1 MLLRSISAF
10 ALLGVATP
18 AFAAS
23 DLVTSITAPSGVHVY
38 ETGRYN
44 VRVANNGNQTA
55 NSSTVVIQLP
65 QTHTSP
71 QVYVMGV
78 LGAKSSSCSQSG
90 TRLTCTLGN
99 IKRSNSV
106 TVYFDIAMPES
117 VDALVVGATAATTSS
132 ENSTSNNSASS
143 TAALLN
149 YDVNFSGSGAVTN
162 NHCTGT
168 NLTSY
173 YECELFPS
181 SISSHDATLNS
192 DGSVSFPAEYGPDY
206 GGSWTSDSADHLSF
220 TYTESGNIVAEFEG
234 YGVSADCWEGL
245 TTFPG
250 SSYVSMYEVCL

>member
-38 ETGRYN
+38 ETGRYT
-44 VRVANNGNQTA
+44 VRVSNNGNQTA
-55 NSSTVVIQLP
+55 NSASVVIQLP
-65 QTHTSP
+65 ETHTSP

-78 LGAKSSSCSQSG
+78 VGAKSSNCTQSG
-90 TRLTCTLGN
+90 THLTCTLGT
-99 IKRSNSV
+99 IKRNNSSS
-106 TVYFDIAMPES
+106 VYFDIAIPES
-117 VDALVVGATAATTSS
+117 VDALVVSATASTTSS

-143 TAALLN
+143 TAALIN
-149 YDVNFSGSGAVTN
+149 YDVNFSGSGDVIN

-168 NLTSY
+168 GLTSY

-206 GGSWTSDSADHLSF
+206 GGSWTSDGPDHLAF
-220 TYTESGNIVAEFEG
+220 TYTYAGEVVAEFEG

-250 SSYVSMYEVCL
+250 SSYISMYEVCL